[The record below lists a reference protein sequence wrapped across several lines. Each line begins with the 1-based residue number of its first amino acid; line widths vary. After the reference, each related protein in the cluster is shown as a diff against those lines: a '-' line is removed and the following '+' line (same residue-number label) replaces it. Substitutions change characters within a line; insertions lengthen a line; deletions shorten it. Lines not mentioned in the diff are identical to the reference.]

1 MDVFYALA
9 EPTRRSIIEMLAE
22 HGQLSASAIGQRFR
36 TTPSAISQHLKVLRE
51 ARMVEVEKRNQQR
64 LYTLN
69 PDAVRQLEEW
79 ARQMSARYDALE
91 TMLEDDN

>member
-1 MDVFYALA
+1 
-9 EPTRRSIIEMLAE
+9 MLAE

-91 TMLEDDN
+91 TMLEEDN